1 MHEFS
6 IMSQMVQILL
16 AEIKNNNLRSVSR
29 VKLAVGDLTFLGEEQ
44 LKFCYDVLAKDN
56 ILKGSELVIEKVEPE
71 IRCTGCEYTGTLEYQ
86 EADEFHF
93 RLPQFTCPKC
103 NSKVDII
110 KGKDCIIQEITGE
123 T

>member
-16 AEIKNNNLRSVSR
+16 AEVEKNKLISVSR
-29 VKLAVGDLTFLGEEQ
+29 VKLAVGDLTFLGEDQ
-44 LKFCYDVLAKDN
+44 LKFCYEVLARDN
-56 ILKGSELVIEKVEPE
+56 ILNGSELEIEKVEPE
-71 IRCTGCEYTGTLEYQ
+71 IRCTACAYTGNLEYQ
-86 EADEFHF
+86 EANEFHF

-103 NSKVDII
+103 NGKVDII
-110 KGKDCIIQEITGE
+110 KGKDCIICEVTGE